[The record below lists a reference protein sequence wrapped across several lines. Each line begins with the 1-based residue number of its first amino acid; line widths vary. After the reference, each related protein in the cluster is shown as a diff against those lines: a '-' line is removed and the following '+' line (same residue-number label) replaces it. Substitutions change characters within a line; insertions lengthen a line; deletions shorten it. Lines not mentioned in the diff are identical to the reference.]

1 MSRGPRS
8 ASARRSLGSDDSQ
21 TPILHVDMDAFF
33 VEVELLQ
40 RPHLRGL
47 PVAVG
52 GAERGVVTSASY
64 EARGFGVNSAMPV
77 AQAKRLCPDLIM
89 IPVRH
94 GVYSAVSR
102 RVMEILGSFTPLLEQ
117 VSVDEA
123 FLDVS
128 GDRRRT
134 PVQIATLIREEIRAR
149 EGVPASV
156 GIAATK
162 HVAKIASAHAKPDGL
177 LLVPR
182 SETAAF
188 LGELPLGAIWGVGE
202 ATRKRLE
209 QRGIRSVSDIRELSR
224 DDLERA
230 LGKSGVKLWELAN
243 GIDPRPVVTSRPEKS
258 IGREETSFDLLT
270 DPEHVRARML
280 EQAHDCARRLRAR
293 SLVAWRVTIKVRDAS
308 FTTITRSHTLQ
319 APTNLAHEIYRVA
332 STLLEMPRGGVRL
345 IGVRVENLE
354 PGDSGQ
360 ATLEDGGRTEQAEKA
375 LDTIRKRF
383 GTGAVGPGT
392 LLSGSEGERL

>member
-8 ASARRSLGSDDSQ
+8 ASARRPLGSDDSH

-33 VEVELLQ
+33 VEVELLE

-64 EARGFGVNSAMPV
+64 EARAFGVNSAMPV

-94 GVYSAVSR
+94 GVYSAVAR
-102 RVMEILGSFTPLLEQ
+102 RVMEILSSFTPLLEQ

-134 PVQIATLIREEIRAR
+134 PVEIGHLIRQEIRKR

-177 LLVPR
+177 LLVPKD
-182 SETAAF
+182 ETEAF
-188 LGELPLGAIWGVGE
+188 LGELPLGALWGVGE
-202 ATRKRLE
+202 ATKRRLE
-209 QRGIRSVSDIRELSR
+209 QRGIRSVADVRELSQ
-224 DDLERA
+224 DSLERV
-230 LGKSGVKLWELAN
+230 LGKSGGMLWRLAN
-243 GIDPRPVVTSRPEKS
+243 GIDPRPVVTSRVEKS
-258 IGREETSFDLLT
+258 IGREETSFDLLN
-270 DPEHVRARML
+270 DPAQVRARIL
-280 EQAHDCARRLRAR
+280 DQSHECARRLRQR
-293 SLVAWRVTIKVRDAS
+293 SLVAWRVSIKVRDSS

-332 STLLEMPRGGVRL
+332 SSLLEMPGGGVRL

-354 PGDSGQ
+354 AGDSGQ
-360 ATLEDGGRTEQAEKA
+360 ATLDDDGRTEQAERA
-375 LDTIRKRF
+375 LDTIRNRF
-383 GTGAVGPGT
+383 GQGAVGPGT
-392 LLSGSEGERL
+392 LLSGTDSERL